1 MLHSC
6 KPLDYIP
13 ADRLA
18 EPAVCPDCGERA
30 TLAIGVIHLGH
41 YSADGQVKNGL
52 IWTCSDMC
60 FLQWEH
66 KQFMGNA

>member
-6 KPLDYIP
+6 NPVDYIP

-18 EPAVCPDCGERA
+18 EPAICPDCGGRA

-41 YSADGQVKNGL
+41 YSADGQVKRSL
-52 IWTCSDMC
+52 IWTCSNEC